1 MVGASSRRGRQT
13 RQGAMTTF
21 SSAASPN
28 QWWLRSGPDGAAAT
42 VIRAHA
48 VRPEP
53 ALLREALVT
62 HRLPDEQGVGP
73 PYAATQWRSRA
84 TRKKR
89 ADGGSAASTVSGSG
103 NGRLSSRAIS
113 GNAFA
118 FLT

>member
-1 MVGASSRRGRQT
+1 MVGASSRRGRQA
-13 RQGAMTTF
+13 RQGAMRTF
-21 SSAASPN
+21 CRQPRQTNRGCDRAA
-28 QWWLRSGPDGAAAT
+28 DGAAAA

-48 VRPEP
+48 VHPEP
-53 ALLREALVT
+53 VLLREALFT
-62 HRLPDEQGVGP
+62 YRLPDEQGVGP